1 METDGRRRSTML
13 DLFGKSNGQI
23 DRGTDTYDLDETLS
37 VSVKKAKK
45 RQSML
50 IILCGEIVENYDTFL
65 NKFAMN
71 LYNLGYVDEPKA
83 ECRELLPMI
92 SSGNPMESIIREIK
106 DICNRDK
113 KVLFL
118 NGFHQYEYSK
128 ANTSQLLNRLQQILF
143 NNQIDVPLILNIPMV
158 VKQELMALYPEL
170 WRYSIRYL
178 NRNSQKYS
186 NRDRVSSYGYTQEYS
201 KTESDIRRPVNANIT
216 TKASDSSSVDL
227 RQGESE
233 NRPWYTKE
241 LELLKQEK
249 DGMVMLLKNSNS
261 QFEIAALP
269 KSKRLNWYFKLAM
282 AANGVEY
289 NLYLRIVY
297 SEMFS
302 KTNPAV
308 GLVVENATEKLSRV
322 ISKNRRCEKVI
333 TTDPEFEK
341 IFIIRP
347 IKERNNDSVAAA
359 TLAGF
364 IDLINSI
371 KRYEII

>member
-1 METDGRRRSTML
+1 ML
-13 DLFGKSNGQI
+13 DLFSKANGQI
-23 DRGTDTYDLDETLS
+23 DRGADTYDLDETLS
-37 VSVKKAKK
+37 VSAKKAKK

-50 IILCGEIVENYDTFL
+50 VVLCGEIIENYDTFL

-71 LYNLGYVDEPKA
+71 LYNLGYIDNPKV
-83 ECRELLPMI
+83 ERRELLPMI
-92 SSGNPMESIIREIK
+92 SSGASDESIIRGIK

-113 KVLFL
+113 RVLFL

-128 ANTSQLLNRLQQILF
+128 VSTSQLLNRLQQLLY
-143 NNQIDVPLILNIPMV
+143 NNQLDAPLIFNIPV
-158 VKQELMALYPEL
+158 VVRQELMDLYPEL
-170 WRYSIRYL
+170 WRYSIRYI
-178 NRNSQKYS
+178 NRYSQKTLK
-186 NRDRVSSYGYTQEYS
+186 N
-201 KTESDIRRPVNANIT
+201 ESDARMSVKASTT
-216 TKASDSSSVDL
+216 TKLIDSYSADTEQDE
-227 RQGESE
+227 RE
-233 NRPWYTKE
+233 NRPWYTKD
-241 LELLKQEK
+241 LVLLKQEK
-249 DGMVMLLKNSNS
+249 DGMAMLLKNSNS

-269 KSKRLNWYFKLAM
+269 KTKRLNWYFKLAM

-297 SEMFS
+297 SELFS

-308 GLVVENATEKLSRV
+308 GLVVENAPEKLSRA

-333 TTDPEFEK
+333 TSDPEFEK
-341 IFIIRP
+341 IFIIRT

-371 KRYEII
+371 KRYEIL